1 MHEGARPIAKLIDKN
16 VMNCISDGIIN
27 GEFSNG
33 DEIYADIS
41 DSGSYTVKKLCADKL
56 G

>member
-1 MHEGARPIAKLIDKN
+1 MRILAVDSSALTASAAVLE
-16 VMNCISDGIIN
+16 DGIIK
-27 GEFSNG
+27 GEFSDG

-41 DSGSYTVKKLCADKL
+41 DSGNYTVRKMCADKL